1 MSIWEIFGI
10 TGAVNPVNKSF
21 NEIVKKIAE
30 DYQAKNNAN
39 LNNDNK

>member
-1 MSIWEIFGI
+1 MSFWEIFGI
-10 TGAVNPVNKSF
+10 RGSVCPVNKSF
-21 NEIVKKIAE
+21 KEIVKKIAE

>member
-10 TGAVNPVNKSF
+10 TGAVSPVNKLF

-39 LNNDNK
+39 LNNENK

>member
-1 MSIWEIFGI
+1 MGIWEIFRIRGL
-10 TGAVNPVNKSF
+10 VSPVNKSF